1 MSESSPIKLLVLDV
15 DGVMTD
21 GNVTYTSDGQELK
34 SFNIKDGVGI
44 KRVQQAGIQTAI
56 ITGRVSPMVA
66 RRATEL
72 GIHHVIQGREDK
84 LTALKELLR
93 SLAIELHEVA
103 YMGDDLPD
111 IDAIANTG
119 MGACPKNA
127 VPAVVSKADWVASLN
142 GGEGCVREFCDY
154 LLGDVTP

>member
-1 MSESSPIKLLVLDV
+1 MSERSPIKLLVLDV

-21 GNVTYTSDGQELK
+21 GKVTYTSDGQELK

-93 SLAIELHEVA
+93 SVAIELHEVA

-111 IDAIANTG
+111 VDAIVKTG
-119 MGACPKNA
+119 LGACPKNA
-127 VPAVVSKADWVASLN
+127 VSAVASKADWVASHD

-154 LLGDVTP
+154 LLGDVNS

>member
-1 MSESSPIKLLVLDV
+1 
-15 DGVMTD
+15 
-21 GNVTYTSDGQELK
+21 
-34 SFNIKDGVGI
+34 
-44 KRVQQAGIQTAI
+44 VQQAGIQTAI

-93 SLAIELHEVA
+93 SVAIELHEVA

-111 IDAIANTG
+111 VDAIAKTG
-119 MGACPKNA
+119 LGACPKNA
-127 VPAVVSKADWVASLN
+127 VSAVTSKADWVASHN

-154 LLGDVTP
+154 LLGDVNS